1 MRLLIPFSLVAAIAG
16 SPTLSRAADFDGP
29 YYRERDVVVEHPAPV
44 VVERE
49 RIIER
54 RYYPPQEEVY
64 AAPTYYAPRYY
75 APYAYNYPYAYG
87 YPGYRAAY
95 FARPYWR
102 HRHYYHGW

>member
-16 SPTLSRAADFDGP
+16 SPTLSAADLDGP
-29 YYRERDVVVEHPAPV
+29 YYRERDAVVERPAPV

-64 AAPTYYAPRYY
+64 VAPTYYAPRYY
-75 APYAYNYPYAYG
+75 APYPYSYPYAYG

-95 FARPYWR
+95 FARPYWW